1 LGLNTILMWA
11 STQTLVDQPR
21 IVFQSDQPTRSSI
34 RPYIGRPIIYQA
46 DIASLFAVHCV
57 LAVDSFANLSIAI
70 GNRYQLTLDTISVSD
85 GLHPFVSFPRR
96 VLRAKIED
104 NEQATTTAE
113 LPLIPLAT
121 VVACFG
127 YAYNADHQLQAYAHV
142 SSLDTQTV
150 PQQRELGYPS
160 PCVSCGSGSVGLLV
174 DVDQEDAGGDCKMI
188 VREPN
193 QDFGPDQ
200 SAYGSVGIV
209 FADCHIG
216 PFYFAE
222 PSTQETLQ
230 TKQARA
236 GDRIASLRS
245 NSSSFST
252 PLLFPFL
259 AARNPT
265 FPSSAAASDCAG
277 HSELLSHGIGSPPPY
292 RFAPSVYGQPNSD
305 IAYVP
310 VSKQWRSSCGFTQQQ
325 ATRMS
330 AVNVS
335 FDNVLI
341 YNGSG
346 LFDAFL
352 SATATNMVADTYG
365 NNEYA
370 STISQAGTASL
381 AGEYD
386 TVHVQV
392 TVQGKEN
399 VYAPRHF
406 PLSGVQVTHS
416 FVVSVSLFLSIGG
429 QPLDRRFVG
438 YSATR
443 TLNESEAIAFF
454 NGESLAVG
462 GATVTAVGA

>member
-1 LGLNTILMWA
+1 MWA
-11 STQTLVDQPR
+11 STQTLVNQPR
-21 IVFQSDQPTRSSI
+21 IVFQSDQPMRSSI

-70 GNRYQLTLDTISVSD
+70 GTRYRLTLDTIAVSD

-104 NEQATTTAE
+104 NGQALTTAE

-142 SSLDTQTV
+142 SSLDTQAV
-150 PQQRELGYPS
+150 PQDRELGYPS

-174 DVDQEDAGGDCKMI
+174 DVEQEDAGGDCKII

-193 QDFGPDQ
+193 QDFGGDQ

-216 PFYFAE
+216 PFYFAG
-222 PSTQETLQ
+222 PSTQETSQ
-230 TKQARA
+230 AKQARA

-252 PLLFPFL
+252 PLLFPIS
-259 AARNPT
+259 AAGNPT

-277 HSELLSHGIGSPPPY
+277 HSELLSHDIGSPTPY

-310 VSKQWRSSCGFTQQQ
+310 VSKEWRSSCGFTQQQ
-325 ATRMS
+325 VTRMS
-330 AVNVS
+330 AVDVS
-335 FDNVLI
+335 FNNVL
-341 YNGSG
+341 SG
-346 LFDAFL
+346 L

-370 STISQAGTASL
+370 STISQAGTAGF
-381 AGEYD
+381 AGKYD

-429 QPLDRRFVG
+429 QPLGGRFVG
-438 YSATR
+438 YSATK

-454 NGESLAVG
+454 NGAALTVG
-462 GATVTAVGA
+462 RATVTAVGA

>member
-1 LGLNTILMWA
+1 
-11 STQTLVDQPR
+11 
-21 IVFQSDQPTRSSI
+21 
-34 RPYIGRPIIYQA
+34 
-46 DIASLFAVHCV
+46 
-57 LAVDSFANLSIAI
+57 
-70 GNRYQLTLDTISVSD
+70 
-85 GLHPFVSFPRR
+85 
-96 VLRAKIED
+96 
-104 NEQATTTAE
+104 
-113 LPLIPLAT
+113 
-121 VVACFG
+121 
-127 YAYNADHQLQAYAHV
+127 
-142 SSLDTQTV
+142 
-150 PQQRELGYPS
+150 
-160 PCVSCGSGSVGLLV
+160 
-174 DVDQEDAGGDCKMI
+174 

-216 PFYFAE
+216 PFYFSE
-222 PSTQETLQ
+222 PSIQETLQ
-230 TKQARA
+230 TKQARP

-252 PLLFPFL
+252 PLLFPFS

-310 VSKQWRSSCGFTQQQ
+310 VSKEWRSSCGFTQQQ
-325 ATRMS
+325 ASQM
-330 AVNVS
+330 AAIDVS
-335 FDNVLI
+335 FSGVQVF
-341 YNGSG
+341 SAQG
-346 LFDAFL
+346 LFPVYV
-352 SATATNMVADTYG
+352 SASAQSLVADTYG

-370 STISQAGTASL
+370 TTIAQSGTAFIIGDWD
-381 AGEYD
+381 A
-386 TVHVQV
+386 VHVQV

-438 YSATR
+438 YSATK

-454 NGESLAVG
+454 DGGSLAVG
-462 GATVTAVGA
+462 GATITAVGA

>member
-1 LGLNTILMWA
+1 MWA
-11 STQTLVDQPR
+11 STQTLVNQPR

-34 RPYIGRPIIYQA
+34 RPYISRPIIYQA
-46 DIASLFAVHCV
+46 DIPSVFAVHCV
-57 LAVDSFANLSIAI
+57 LSVDSFANLSIAI

-104 NEQATTTAE
+104 NGQALTTAE

-142 SSLDTQTV
+142 SSLDTQGV
-150 PQQRELGYPS
+150 PPGRGLGYPS
-160 PCVSCGSGSVGLLV
+160 PCVSCGSGSVGLVV
-174 DVDQEDAGGDCKMI
+174 DVEQEDAGGDCKII

-193 QDFGPDQ
+193 QDFGGDQ

-236 GDRIASLRS
+236 ATRIASLRS
-245 NSSSFST
+245 NSTNFFTPALFSSSS
-252 PLLFPFL
+252 LDYLDVFPWSVSW
-259 AARNPT
+259 A
-265 FPSSAAASDCAG
+265 DCAG
-277 HSELLSHGIGSPPPY
+277 HSELLAHLPASPVPY

-330 AVNVS
+330 AVSVS
-335 FDNVLI
+335 FNNVRI

-370 STISQAGTASL
+370 STVSQAGTASL

-438 YSATR
+438 YSATK

-454 NGESLAVG
+454 DGGSLAVG

>member
-1 LGLNTILMWA
+1 MWA

-70 GNRYQLTLDTISVSD
+70 GTRYRLTLDTVAVSD

-104 NEQATTTAE
+104 NGQALTTAE

-150 PQQRELGYPS
+150 PQDRELGYPS

-174 DVDQEDAGGDCKMI
+174 DVEQKDAGGDCKII

-193 QDFGPDQ
+193 QDFGGDQ

-252 PLLFPFL
+252 PLLFPIL
-259 AARNPT
+259 VARNPT

-277 HSELLSHGIGSPPPY
+277 HSELLSHDGIGSPPPY

-335 FDNVLI
+335 FNNV
-341 YNGSG
+341 SG
-346 LFDAFL
+346 LFDAF
-352 SATATNMVADTYG
+352 TATNMVADTYG

-370 STISQAGTASL
+370 STVSQAGTAGF
-381 AGEYD
+381 AGKYD
-386 TVHVQV
+386 TLHVQV

-416 FVVSVSLFLSIGG
+416 FVVSVSVFPSIGG
-429 QPLDRRFVG
+429 QPLDRRFVR

-443 TLNESEAIAFF
+443 TLNESEAITFF
-454 NGESLAVG
+454 NGGSLAVG
-462 GATVTAVGA
+462 VATVTAVGA